1 MVSPT
6 AVRIPGYRLL
16 RQLGFGSSGVVFR
29 GVHEGLSREVAVKIL
44 LTGLFNAE
52 ETRERF
58 VREAKLQARLTHPNL
73 LKIFDAGFA
82 GDKPYLVA
90 ELASGGTLR
99 DRLESRGAL
108 KPLEAARLGAAIAS
122 GLAHAHDAGIVHRDL
137 KPENVLFTD
146 DGQPKVADFG
156 LAKAQD
162 AADQGLTHTGIIL
175 GTPGYLAPEV
185 IRGEPAGSASDVY
198 ALGVMLHEMLLGE
211 RLFGTGSYVDILE
224 RQLTLKPD
232 KTRLAMLG
240 APADVAN
247 ILAGCLDQAARPR
260 PTAHRVERALAG
272 WTTEPPSLATV
283 VSGPVATP
291 AAPPP
296 PRPLGSLA
304 GRATIVASADLRRPS
319 IKAAPRVAATMA
331 SAARMGPTSRRHP
344 GWVWLAGGALSSVL
358 VAVGV
363 LALLRPS
370 TPLARPA
377 PPPTANPPAA
387 GPPSRPVPKPEPP
400 PPPLEV
406 SFSDTRA
413 HLWLARPEPVA
424 HRVRLTLLEAGRP
437 AAAAPSLSEI
447 PAGKSDRL
455 LEGLEPAKDYEV
467 EVSGPG
473 FKQTAAF
480 RTMKHPE
487 FPVATMRP
495 SSVDLRAM
503 AMTARGDHVFL
514 AWSEPTARGGR
525 SAMLSESLDGGLTW
539 MQPQPVGTPAGA
551 IEHVA
556 LCPSKDGLAMGW
568 LAGAK
573 QGDTAEL
580 VFRRAGSRQWL
591 PPVRTPC
598 VAPGPLLAEAAG
610 GGYHLVVARSQGGM
624 LRGRLEPGSGSAPKF
639 TPMLAEAPGLATWA
653 QLLES
658 KGRLSLFVL
667 VGSTRK
673 PSFLG
678 HSSGDVAGTALWP
691 ALRALSEPGA
701 SVVHPAAVTGAGKL
715 LAVYPSGTGVRTLVS
730 SDGGRTFAP
739 AGIDFKLPEE
749 SGSDWDPG
757 FTTAVWDGSRF
768 LVGSIFWRWGE
779 SLGMLFQRSADAVR
793 WETAGT
799 LKVSIAVHV
808 KVAAVATSPGVLTAQ
823 LSVRDGLTVDL
834 FRPQP

>member
-16 RQLGFGSSGVVFR
+16 QQLGFGSSGVVFR
-29 GVHEGLSREVAVKIL
+29 GLHEGLSREVAVKIL

-211 RLFGTGSYVDILE
+211 RLFGTGSYPDILE

-240 APADVAN
+240 APADVAD
-247 ILAGCLDQAARPR
+247 IIAACLDQKARPR

-283 VSGPVATP
+283 VSGPAVAP

-296 PRPLGSLA
+296 KPSGSLV

-319 IKAAPRVAATMA
+319 IKAGPRVAATMA
-331 SAARMGPTSRRHP
+331 SAARVGQTSRRPP
-344 GWVWLAGGALSSVL
+344 GWVWLAVGALTSVL

-363 LALLRPS
+363 LTLLRPS

-377 PPPTANPPAA
+377 QPRAATPPAVKPPT
-387 GPPSRPVPKPEPP
+387 RPVPRPDPP
-400 PPPLEV
+400 PPALEV
-406 SFSDTRA
+406 SVSDTRA
-413 HLWLARPEPVA
+413 HLWLARPAPA
-424 HRVRLTLLEAGRP
+424 ALRVKLTLLEAGRP
-437 AAAAPSLSEI
+437 AAGAPAASGL
-447 PAGKSDRL
+447 PAGESDRL
-455 LEGLEPAKDYEV
+455 LEGLVPAKDYEV
-467 EVSGPG
+467 ELSGPG
-473 FKQTAAF
+473 FKEKAAF
-480 RTMKHPE
+480 RTLENPE
-487 FPVATMRP
+487 FPVATLRP

-503 AMTARGDHVFL
+503 TMASRGDHIFL
-514 AWSEPTARGGR
+514 AWSEPAARGGR
-525 SAMLSESLDGGLTW
+525 SAMLSESRDGGLSW
-539 MQPQPVGTPAGA
+539 MQPEPVGTPAGA
-551 IEHVA
+551 IENVA
-556 LCPSKDGLAMGW
+556 LCPSKDGLTMGW

-591 PPVRTPC
+591 PPIRTPC
-598 VAPGPLLAEAAG
+598 VAPGPLLTEAAG
-610 GGYHLVVARSQGGM
+610 GGTHLVVARSRGGM
-624 LRGRLEPGSGSAPKF
+624 LRGRLEPGSGSAPKL
-639 TPMLAEAPGLATWA
+639 TPVLDEAPEIATWG

-658 KGRLSLFVL
+658 KGRLNLFVL

-678 HSSGDVAGTALWP
+678 HSSGDVAGTAIWP

-701 SVVHPAAVTGAGKL
+701 SVVHPSAVTGAGKL
-715 LAVYPSGTGVRTLVS
+715 LAVYPAGAGVRTLVS
-730 SDGGRTFAP
+730 ADGGRTFAP
-739 AGIDFKLPEE
+739 ASIDFKLSEE
-749 SGSDWDPG
+749 SGSDWNPG

-779 SLGMLFQRSADAVR
+779 SLGMLFQRSVDAVR
-793 WETAGT
+793 WDTAGT